1 MHARLNQTPLGRV
14 LGCCAFEH
22 DSRPTRKPLPRPIL
36 TEGSTMNTEKRYG
49 NWALIAVAML
59 LFGAAIATIQFKV
72 PVVMGDIMTNMGM
85 DAGSAS
91 WLMSIFTFVGII
103 LALPTG
109 ALAKKFGPKT
119 MLLAAAAVVALGSLI
134 GAFAGN
140 GTVLIVSRAIE
151 GVAFIFVT
159 ICGPLAVQK
168 YVAPD
173 KIGSATGIWALWVC
187 LGSVLGG
194 VVTPTL
200 YSATG
205 FVGVWVIYAGVAVL
219 CAVIVAVLVKFPSG
233 GADAIETAA
242 QAAASEEKV
251 SYGELFKPNILLFF
265 VAFLVFNMT
274 LMAVLG
280 FAPTFMQQQGVDPTL
295 SGFISTLPML
305 LAVISSPLFGTLSD
319 KMGRCKPLY
328 LLALVVM
335 GPCSFILLTQTG
347 PLMWA
352 GAIVMGLI
360 GLGGPVMCLTS
371 YINVLGRPE
380 LMSIGMGML
389 MLIQSLGQFLGTW
402 LVPMLLGPDMT
413 GWMFAGGVMCVIGLA
428 GTAALALCK
437 FK

>member
-1 MHARLNQTPLGRV
+1 MDT
-14 LGCCAFEH
+14 
-22 DSRPTRKPLPRPIL
+22 K
-36 TEGSTMNTEKRYG
+36 KKYG

-59 LFGAAIATIQFKV
+59 LFGTAIATVQYKV
-72 PVVMGDIMTNMGM
+72 PVVMGDIMVKMNM

-91 WLMSIFTFVGII
+91 WLMSIFTFVGIV

-119 MLLAAAAVVALGSLI
+119 MLLAAAVVVAAGSLV

-151 GVAFIFVT
+151 GIAFIFVT

-194 VVTPTL
+194 VLTPTL
-200 YSATG
+200 YAATG
-205 FVGVWVIYAGVAVL
+205 FVGVWVIYAAAAVVFAVVV
-219 CAVIVAVLVKFPSG
+219 AVIVKFPG
-233 GADAIETAA
+233 GKAAETPAPEA
-242 QAAASEEKV
+242 TEEKV
-251 SYGELFKPNILLFF
+251 SYAELFRPNILLFF
-265 VAFLVFNMT
+265 FAFLVFNMT
-274 LMAVLG
+274 LLAVLG

-295 SGFISTLPML
+295 SGFVSTLPML

-328 LLALVVM
+328 LASLAVM
-335 GPCSFILLTQTG
+335 GPCTLILLTQTG
-347 PLMWA
+347 PLMWI
-352 GAIVMGLI
+352 GAIVMGLV

-389 MLIQSLGQFLGTW
+389 MLVQSLGQFLGTW
-402 LVPMLLGPDMT
+402 LVPILLGPDMSA
-413 GWMFAGGVMCVIGLA
+413 WLFAGAVMCVIGLI
-428 GTAALALCK
+428 GTVALAFCK

>member
-1 MHARLNQTPLGRV
+1 MDT
-14 LGCCAFEH
+14 
-22 DSRPTRKPLPRPIL
+22 K
-36 TEGSTMNTEKRYG
+36 KKYG

-59 LFGAAIATIQFKV
+59 LFGTAVATVQYKV
-72 PVVMGDIMTNMGM
+72 PVVMGDIMVKMNM

-91 WLMSIFTFVGII
+91 WLMSIFTFVGIV

-119 MLLAAAAVVALGSLI
+119 MLLAAAVVVAAGSLV

-151 GVAFIFVT
+151 GIAFIFVT

-194 VVTPTL
+194 VLTPTL
-200 YSATG
+200 YAATG
-205 FVGVWVIYAGVAVL
+205 FVGVWVIYAAAAVVFAVVV
-219 CAVIVAVLVKFPSG
+219 AVIVKFPG
-233 GADAIETAA
+233 GKAA
-242 QAAASEEKV
+242 EAPAPEATEEKV
-251 SYGELFKPNILLFF
+251 SYAELFRPNILLFF
-265 VAFLVFNMT
+265 FAFLVFNMT
-274 LMAVLG
+274 LLAVLG

-295 SGFISTLPML
+295 SGFVSTLPML

-328 LLALVVM
+328 LASLAVM
-335 GPCSFILLTQTG
+335 GPCTLILLTQTG
-347 PLMWA
+347 PLMWI
-352 GAIVMGLI
+352 GAIVMGLV

-389 MLIQSLGQFLGTW
+389 MLVQSLGQFLGTW
-402 LVPMLLGPDMT
+402 LVPILLGPDMSA
-413 GWMFAGGVMCVIGLA
+413 WLFAGAVMCVIGLI
-428 GTAALALCK
+428 GTVALAFCK

>member
-1 MHARLNQTPLGRV
+1 M
-14 LGCCAFEH
+14 
-22 DSRPTRKPLPRPIL
+22 DSKRK
-36 TEGSTMNTEKRYG
+36 YG
-49 NWALIAVAML
+49 NWALIAIAML
-59 LFGAAIATIQFKV
+59 LFGTAIATVQYKV
-72 PVVMGDIMTNMGM
+72 PVVMGDIMAKMNM

-91 WLMSIFTFVGII
+91 WLMSIFTFVGIV

-119 MLLAAAAVVALGSLI
+119 MLLAAAVVVAAGSLI

-168 YVAPD
+168 YVAPE

-194 VVTPTL
+194 VLTPTL
-200 YSATG
+200 YAATG
-205 FVGVWVIYAGVAVL
+205 FVGVWVIYAAVAV
-219 CAVIVAVLVKFPSG
+219 AFAIVVAVAVKFPG
-233 GADAIETAA
+233 GEAKATSETAA
-242 QAAASEEKV
+242 AAEEEKV
-251 SYGELFKPNILLFF
+251 SYAELFKPNILLFF
-265 VAFLVFNMT
+265 LAFLVFNMT
-274 LMAVLG
+274 LLAVLG

-305 LAVISSPLFGTLSD
+305 LAVISSPLFGALSD

-328 LLALVVM
+328 LAALAVM
-335 GPCSFILLTQTG
+335 GPCTLLLLTQTG
-347 PLMWA
+347 PLMWL
-352 GAIVMGLI
+352 GAIVMGLV
-360 GLGGPVMCLTS
+360 GLGCPVMCLTS
-371 YINVLGRPE
+371 YITVLGRPE

-389 MLIQSLGQFLGTW
+389 MLVQSLGQFLGTW
-402 LVPMLLGPDMT
+402 LVPILLGPDMSAWMLT
-413 GWMFAGGVMCVIGLA
+413 GIVMCVIGFIGA
-428 GTAALALCK
+428 GALALCK

>member
-1 MHARLNQTPLGRV
+1 MN
-14 LGCCAFEH
+14 
-22 DSRPTRKPLPRPIL
+22 TRK
-36 TEGSTMNTEKRYG
+36 EYG
-49 NWALIAVAML
+49 NWALIAIAML
-59 LFGAAIATIQFKV
+59 LFGTAIATVQYKV
-72 PVVMGDIMTNMGM
+72 PVVMGDIMTNMNM
-85 DAGSAS
+85 DANSAS

-119 MLLAAAAVVALGSLI
+119 MLLAAAVVIAAGSLL

-151 GVAFIFVT
+151 GIAFIFVT

-194 VVTPTL
+194 VLTPTL
-200 YSATG
+200 YAATG
-205 FVGVWVIYAGVAVL
+205 FVGVWIIYAAAAVVFAIVVAV
-219 CAVIVAVLVKFPSG
+219 VVKFPSG
-233 GADAIETAA
+233 SLQEAADNA
-242 QAAASEEKV
+242 QAEDEEKV
-251 SYGELFKPNILLFF
+251 SYGELVKPNILLFYF
-265 VAFLVFNMT
+265 AFLVFNLT
-274 LMAVLG
+274 LLAVLA

-305 LAVISSPLFGTLSD
+305 LAVISSPVFGALSD
-319 KMGRCKPLY
+319 KLGRCKPLY
-328 LLALVVM
+328 LIAMLVM
-335 GPCSFILLTQTG
+335 GPCTLILLTQTG
-347 PLMWA
+347 PLMWV

-371 YINVLGRPE
+371 YIHVLGRPQ
-380 LMSIGMGML
+380 LMSIGMGVL
-389 MLIQSLGQFLGTW
+389 MLVQSLGQFLGTW
-402 LVPMLLGPDMT
+402 LTPMLLGADMS
-413 GWMFAGGVMCVIGLA
+413 GWMFTGIVMCVIGFI
-428 GTAALALCK
+428 GTGALALCK

>member
-1 MHARLNQTPLGRV
+1 
-14 LGCCAFEH
+14 
-22 DSRPTRKPLPRPIL
+22 
-36 TEGSTMNTEKRYG
+36 MNTERKYA

-59 LFGAAIATIQFKV
+59 LFGTAIATVQFKV
-72 PVVMGDIMTNMGM
+72 PVVMGDIMTNMNM
-85 DAGSAS
+85 DPGSAS

-119 MLLAAAAVVALGSLI
+119 MLLAAAVVVAIGSLV

-140 GTVLIVSRAIE
+140 GTVLIVSRGIE

-168 YVAPD
+168 YVAPE

-187 LGSVLGG
+187 LGSVVGG
-194 VVTPTL
+194 VLTPTL
-200 YSATG
+200 YGATG
-205 FVGVWVIYAGVAVL
+205 FVGVWVIYAAL
-219 CAVIVAVLVKFPSG
+219 CVIFAVIVAVIVKFPG
-233 GADAIETAA
+233 GEVQEAPAA
-242 QAAASEEKV
+242 EAEAAAEEKV
-251 SYGELFKPNILLFF
+251 SYGELFKPNTLLFY

-280 FAPTFMQQQGVDPTL
+280 FSPTFMQQQGVDPTL

-305 LAVISSPLFGTLSD
+305 LAVISSPLFGSLSD

-328 LLALVVM
+328 LIALVVM
-335 GPCSFILLTQTG
+335 GPCSFLLLTQTG
-347 PLMWA
+347 PLMWV
-352 GAIVMGLI
+352 GAIVMGLV

-380 LMSIGMGML
+380 LMSIGMGVL
-389 MLIQSLGQFLGTW
+389 MLVQSLGQFLGTW
-402 LVPMLLGPDMT
+402 LVPMLLGPAMT
-413 GWMFAGGVMCVIGLA
+413 EWMFAGGVMCVIGLV
-428 GTAALALCK
+428 GTAALACCK